1 MQLLSRGTVQ
11 SLPQACMTGICVSSC
26 CLNGKVKHA
35 QKCEDD
41 VERLPGEIEA
51 HQARVAQL
59 TEELAGAEAE
69 VERLAEAARPER
81 ETLTRKQQ
89 VGVDSALASVW
100 YCCHPSVACITE
112 LHRKGP

>member
-1 MQLLSRGTVQ
+1 VLVGFLLSDESR
-11 SLPQACMTGICVSSC
+11 
-26 CLNGKVKHA
+26 CL

-59 TEELAGAEAE
+59 TEELADAEAE

-81 ETLTRKQQ
+81 EALTKKQQ
-89 VGVDSALASVW
+89 VGAAVSPGIDS
-100 YCCHPSVACITE
+100 
-112 LHRKGP
+112 